1 MATNLKSIEYE
12 FLLFLMPNRKKIQF
26 LVQRKPLKHENWLII
41 IPNAI
46 SDKFLQANLKK
57 TPKNSKRL
65 HHFIKRKI
73 FLSLLNSDKN
83 NAFPKLIRR
92 IYTHTSPKYKSE
104 WSIKLQRLINQTH
117 KHNHMCTG

>member
-57 TPKNSKRL
+57 KP
-65 HHFIKRKI
+65 
-73 FLSLLNSDKN
+73 
-83 NAFPKLIRR
+83 
-92 IYTHTSPKYKSE
+92 
-104 WSIKLQRLINQTH
+104 
-117 KHNHMCTG
+117 